1 MKIALIKLALCFAVS
16 FGIVLSMTACQLNI
30 PSVTDGTD
38 TSVSA
43 SAEETGESTAA
54 ATTVP
59 ETTVPETTAPT
70 TADTT
75 AGSTDTPEFPTV
87 FPLLDSSTARIPIT
101 EALYDYFVGEFGLTG
116 PRPICSKTH
125 GAWLNLIDDTV
136 DMILC
141 IAPTDEEQAYM
152 NEKEVDV
159 EMRLYGCDGLV
170 FLGNSANPV
179 KNLTQDQIKGIYRGE
194 ITNWSELGGPS
205 AKINAYYRD
214 DQSGSQRFFE
224 DLVWKDEEIPD
235 FGALGLY
242 IEDDMS
248 DITMT
253 VIDDP
258 FAIGF
263 NIMSYIDLEFSD
275 PNLMLF
281 SVDGVAP
288 STPTLADASY
298 PYITQAYII
307 IRADE
312 PADSPARWLFN
323 WFGCDKSREIL
334 QKNSSLSVIFSD
346 PILLTHE

>member
-1 MKIALIKLALCFAVS
+1 MMIYLRKLALCLAVS
-16 FGIVLSMTACQLNI
+16 IGIVLGMTACQTKN
-30 PSVTDGTD
+30 PPVTDITD
-38 TSVSA
+38 TAISTS
-43 SAEETGESTAA
+43 SEETGATTTAI
-54 ATTVP
+54 TVP

-101 EALYDYFVGEFGLTG
+101 EALYEYFVGEFGLAG
-116 PRPICSKTH
+116 PKPICSKTH

-263 NIMSYIDLEFSD
+263 NIMSYINLEFSD

-281 SVDGVAP
+281 SVDDVAP

-323 WFGCDKSREIL
+323 WFGCDKSRDIL
-334 QKNSSLSVIFSD
+334 QKNSSLSVIFSE
-346 PILLTHE
+346 PILLKHE